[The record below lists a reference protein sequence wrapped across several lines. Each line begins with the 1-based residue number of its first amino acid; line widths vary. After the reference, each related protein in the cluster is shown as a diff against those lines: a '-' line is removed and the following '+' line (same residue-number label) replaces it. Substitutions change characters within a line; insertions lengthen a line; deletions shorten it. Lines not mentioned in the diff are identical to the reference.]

1 MNIVRPLFAELLID
15 YCILARYKGYTSDSL
30 FPVRELCM
38 IEIGTFNQLKVVKQV
53 DFGVYVDG
61 EEHDTILL
69 PKRYVPEG
77 CTVGDWV
84 DVFLYFDSDDLLI
97 ATTEKP
103 KAQVGDCEF
112 LKVVDI
118 NHAGAFMDWGLPKD
132 LLVPYNEQQKPMEV
146 GYSYVVHVF
155 HDQNSDRIAAS
166 TKLSHYLDE
175 EPVWLKPKQAVNLLI
190 AGRTELGY
198 KAVIDNKYLGLIF
211 RADAFRPLKIGER
224 LPGFVKT
231 IRPDGKVDLL
241 ISQGSLQGDYDLG
254 EQIIQHLRD
263 NGGESTL
270 SDKSAPDDIYR
281 LFKVSKKKYKQ
292 ALGTLYKSQRI
303 SIEPGKIKLIDQ

>member
-1 MNIVRPLFAELLID
+1 MV
-15 YCILARYKGYTSDSL
+15 
-30 FPVRELCM
+30 
-38 IEIGTFNQLKVVKQV
+38 EIGTFNKLQVVKQV
-53 DFGVYVDG
+53 EFGVYMDG
-61 EEHDTILL
+61 GELDTILL
-69 PKRYVPEG
+69 PKRYVPQG
-77 CTVGDWV
+77 CELGDWI

-103 KAQVGDCEF
+103 KVQVGDCAM
-112 LKVVDI
+112 LTVVDI

-166 TKLSHYLDE
+166 TKLSHHLDE
-175 EPVWLKPKQAVNLLI
+175 ESVWLKPRQAVNLLV

-211 RADAFRPLKIGER
+211 RADAYRPLKIGER
-224 LPGFVKT
+224 LPGFVKS
-231 IRPDGKVDLL
+231 IRKDGKIDLL
-241 ISQGSLQGDYDLG
+241 ISQATLQGDHDLG
-254 EQIIQHLRD
+254 EQIIQHLTES
-263 NGGESTL
+263 GGESQI
-270 SDKSAPDDIYR
+270 SDKSDPEEIYR

-292 ALGTLYKSQRI
+292 ALGGLFKSKRI
-303 SIEPGKIKLIDQ
+303 LIEPGKIKLIN

>member
-1 MNIVRPLFAELLID
+1 MV
-15 YCILARYKGYTSDSL
+15 
-30 FPVRELCM
+30 
-38 IEIGTFNQLKVVKQV
+38 EIGTFNKLQVVKQV
-53 DFGVYVDG
+53 EFGVYMDG
-61 EEHDTILL
+61 GELDTILL
-69 PKRYVPEG
+69 PKRYVPQG
-77 CTVGDWV
+77 CELGDWI

-103 KAQVGDCEF
+103 KVQVGDCAM
-112 LKVVDI
+112 LTLVDI

-166 TKLSHYLDE
+166 TKLSHHLDE
-175 EPVWLKPKQAVNLLI
+175 ESVWLKPRQAVNLLV

-211 RADAFRPLKIGER
+211 RADAYRPLKIGER
-224 LPGFVKT
+224 LPGFVKS
-231 IRPDGKVDLL
+231 IRKDGKIDLL
-241 ISQGSLQGDYDLG
+241 ISQATLQGDHDLG
-254 EQIIQHLRD
+254 EQIIQHLTES
-263 NGGESTL
+263 GGESQI
-270 SDKSAPDDIYR
+270 SDKSDPEEIYR

-292 ALGTLYKSQRI
+292 ALGGLFKSKRI
-303 SIEPGKIKLIDQ
+303 LIEPGKIKLIN

>member
-1 MNIVRPLFAELLID
+1 MV
-15 YCILARYKGYTSDSL
+15 
-30 FPVRELCM
+30 
-38 IEIGTFNQLKVVKQV
+38 EIGTFNKLQVVKQV

-61 EEHDTILL
+61 GELDTILL

-77 CTVGDWV
+77 CEIGDWV

-97 ATTEKP
+97 ATTETP
-103 KAQVGDCEF
+103 KVQVGDCAM
-112 LKVVDI
+112 LTVVDI

-166 TKLSHYLDE
+166 TKLSHHLDE
-175 EPVWLKPKQAVNLLI
+175 ETVWLKPRQAVNLLI

-224 LPGFVKT
+224 LPGFVKS
-231 IRPDGKVDLL
+231 IRKDGKIDLL
-241 ISQGSLQGDYDLG
+241 ISQATLQVDHDLVD
-254 EQIIQHLRD
+254 QIIRHLTEV
-263 NGGESTL
+263 GGESSLT
-270 SDKSAPDDIYR
+270 DKSNPDDIYR
-281 LFKVSKKKYKQ
+281 TYKVSKKKYKQ
-292 ALGTLYKSQRI
+292 ALGSLYKSKRI
-303 SIEPGKIKLIDQ
+303 SLSAEKIQLIN